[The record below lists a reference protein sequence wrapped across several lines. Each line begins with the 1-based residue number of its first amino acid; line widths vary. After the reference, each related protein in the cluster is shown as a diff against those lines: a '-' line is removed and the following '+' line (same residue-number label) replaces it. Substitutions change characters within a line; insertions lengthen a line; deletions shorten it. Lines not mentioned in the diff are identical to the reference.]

1 MCSILFPDINRAL
14 VLKQNEQT
22 NQPTMEKLV
31 PNRYL
36 PQPWCHVHQVWHH
49 SLSDDFCF
57 SQAISL
63 PQDSRGSDTWF
74 PEGTFPDWISM
85 KPMGEPKKGQC
96 FLKYGILWKN
106 NMNIVVTFWKHIKK
120 HVCEL
125 LIIKKT
131 SWTRGIKR
139 TIWSAFL
146 LVSDVGNWSGWI
158 KATWTAKVSFCGWIL
173 MVYKTMGVHKGTSFQ
188 QVIGE
193 NSWKPRRSNVFWWMI
208 AAKGK
213 KTTTP
218 QKHPKKENNMGKHGK
233 ITRGNHMGSWFLAML
248 I

>member
-1 MCSILFPDINRAL
+1 MVPRPPGLTSLTQRWFLFLSSHIASTGFSWFWHL
-14 VLKQNEQT
+14 VSRRDFSWLDKHET
-22 NQPTMEKLV
+22 HGWTKKRSMFS
-31 PNRYL
+31 
-36 PQPWCHVHQVWHH
+36 QVWN
-49 SLSDDFCF
+49 
-57 SQAISL
+57 
-63 PQDSRGSDTWF
+63 
-74 PEGTFPDWISM
+74 
-85 KPMGEPKKGQC
+85 PM
-96 FLKYGILWKN
+96 KN